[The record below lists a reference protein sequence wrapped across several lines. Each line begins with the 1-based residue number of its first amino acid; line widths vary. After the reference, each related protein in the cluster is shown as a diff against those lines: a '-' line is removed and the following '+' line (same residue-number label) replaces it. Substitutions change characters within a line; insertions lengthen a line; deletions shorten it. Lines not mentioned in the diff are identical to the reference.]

1 MLKVNHNPAV
11 NSNVISLRDKLEVW
25 HSGFI
30 DNENQIEVKI
40 SNHGRMSIST
50 FTDQIIYL
58 SFVDAVSMLQNLNAK
73 LEDLMGKSSTKR

>member
-40 SNHGRMSIST
+40 SNHGRM
-50 FTDQIIYL
+50 
-58 SFVDAVSMLQNLNAK
+58 LQNLNAK